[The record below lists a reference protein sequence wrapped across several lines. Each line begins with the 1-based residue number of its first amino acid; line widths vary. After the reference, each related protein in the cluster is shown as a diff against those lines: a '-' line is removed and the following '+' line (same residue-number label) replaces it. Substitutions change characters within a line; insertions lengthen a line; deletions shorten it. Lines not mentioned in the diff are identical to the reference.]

1 MLLQAL
7 TTQLE
12 QRFQHEKRAQVCLWF
27 DEKREFLPLMPA
39 FDQFLAEHKQPP
51 FSLLVYDAEQSHGQ
65 IWLKRC
71 IATALKETPSQDR
84 KQLRFVLYVPLS
96 EDRLDGPDG
105 DEPGLDLLVEY
116 RIAGTMWRIDG
127 KRPTLFSFL
136 RRAGAALP
144 TNPAEQRRLYEGGE
158 HSILAKYVTKFAD
171 RPVVFWETTL
181 TPELAQARLIGDIDQ
196 TILDLAVSP
205 ETTWSTLTKNGL
217 EREFLDLVRERY
229 GFEEPNSSPAEW
241 VEGLVTVLALTETS
255 LGYGQPADFPFS
267 DRLPPVTLRRH
278 HAQLLARWLRDS
290 ESRGAWDQWIQEV
303 EAKLDLSAWAKG
315 KQGLSFGFPHLVQQ
329 RWRQTLSVFE
339 QAVPKASTTTAFF
352 AQYSDLIAKEAEFS
366 KASLAPV
373 GSWSLLRDLG
383 DFVTACDYALTQAEQ
398 AHTTQILA
406 AVYIEYA
413 ATVEKPHLMLRS
425 QAEEQSLPSVAHVA
439 DRAYASYANTLNARF
454 FEQFAKQAT
463 AELPGIP
470 PVTPHLEA
478 VLWNTT
484 GRRAVVLVDALRYDC
499 ALSIAELLRDIEVKV
514 EPVCAVM
521 PTVTPVGMTALLP
534 LSKMSVGIEIKANS
548 LHPRVNGKD
557 MAARDNRK
565 AFLLEFGAA
574 CYNISDVEALS
585 EPPASLG
592 PLLAVFGHEEFDQ
605 LGHASAETLIRHV
618 HLEIQRLARLIRK
631 LHRWGYPTVH
641 VVTDH
646 GFLLLDEDKLPD
658 EVRCDK
664 DWCHVRKERFA
675 LVPASAD
682 LPLATFP
689 FAWDVKIKVAVP
701 PGLAFFS
708 AEKSFSHGGAA
719 LQELVIPHLVSK
731 SQMAQEK
738 KVGVEVV
745 LPTFELMRTAV
756 KVTLR
761 PKTNEP
767 GSGQMALFTETK
779 RTLRLD
785 VLRPSGEPS
794 SVLAAGAK
802 EVELTPQDTEQNVT
816 LFFHT
821 AASFQKGEL
830 LHLDIRDME
839 TAEQFPPGGIT
850 LSVGRDM

>member
-1 MLLQAL
+1 
-7 TTQLE
+7 
-12 QRFQHEKRAQVCLWF
+12 
-27 DEKREFLPLMPA
+27 
-39 FDQFLAEHKQPP
+39 
-51 FSLLVYDAEQSHGQ
+51 
-65 IWLKRC
+65 
-71 IATALKETPSQDR
+71 
-84 KQLRFVLYVPLS
+84 
-96 EDRLDGPDG
+96 
-105 DEPGLDLLVEY
+105 
-116 RIAGTMWRIDG
+116 
-127 KRPTLFSFL
+127 
-136 RRAGAALP
+136 
-144 TNPAEQRRLYEGGE
+144 
-158 HSILAKYVTKFAD
+158 
-171 RPVVFWETTL
+171 
-181 TPELAQARLIGDIDQ
+181 
-196 TILDLAVSP
+196 
-205 ETTWSTLTKNGL
+205 
-217 EREFLDLVRERY
+217 
-229 GFEEPNSSPAEW
+229 
-241 VEGLVTVLALTETS
+241 
-255 LGYGQPADFPFS
+255 
-267 DRLPPVTLRRH
+267 
-278 HAQLLARWLRDS
+278 
-290 ESRGAWDQWIQEV
+290 
-303 EAKLDLSAWAKG
+303 
-315 KQGLSFGFPHLVQQ
+315 
-329 RWRQTLSVFE
+329 
-339 QAVPKASTTTAFF
+339 
-352 AQYSDLIAKEAEFS
+352 
-366 KASLAPV
+366 
-373 GSWSLLRDLG
+373 
-383 DFVTACDYALTQAEQ
+383 
-398 AHTTQILA
+398 
-406 AVYIEYA
+406 
-413 ATVEKPHLMLRS
+413 
-425 QAEEQSLPSVAHVA
+425 
-439 DRAYASYANTLNARF
+439 
-454 FEQFAKQAT
+454 
-463 AELPGIP
+463 
-470 PVTPHLEA
+470 
-478 VLWNTT
+478 
-484 GRRAVVLVDALRYDC
+484 
-499 ALSIAELLRDIEVKV
+499 
-514 EPVCAVM
+514 
-521 PTVTPVGMTALLP
+521 
-534 LSKMSVGIEIKANS
+534 MSVGIEIKANS

-708 AEKSFSHGGAA
+708 AEKSFSHGGAV